1 MLLLIALAAFEMWRC
16 IQKCTQDVCTYV
28 CSCVL
33 YVSNCVSTTARALT
47 GPDVI
52 ISLKCFPNA
61 PKNRSIFAQLSP
73 NMVMLGFKRDWMRNS
88 AECRQYVD
96 ILFAGF
102 RHNLSIGILR

>member
-1 MLLLIALAAFEMWRC
+1 MFL
-16 IQKCTQDVCTYV
+16 CTYI
-28 CSCVL
+28 L
-33 YVSNCVSTTARALT
+33 FNCASTTARAVT

-52 ISLKCFPNA
+52 LSLKCLSTLSECS
-61 PKNRSIFAQLSP
+61 KNPFNFAQLSP

>member
-1 MLLLIALAAFEMWRC
+1 MLVYIPFL
-16 IQKCTQDVCTYV
+16 
-28 CSCVL
+28 
-33 YVSNCVSTTARALT
+33 
-47 GPDVI
+47 
-52 ISLKCFPNA
+52 NA
-61 PKNRSIFAQLSP
+61 PKPVHFAQLSP

>member
-1 MLLLIALAAFEMWRC
+1 MNSRF
-16 IQKCTQDVCTYV
+16 
-28 CSCVL
+28 
-33 YVSNCVSTTARALT
+33 VSPYRNATRNVT
-47 GPDVI
+47 GSDVI
-52 ISLKCFPNA
+52 LSLKCLS
-61 PKNRSIFAQLSP
+61 PKPVHFAQLSP